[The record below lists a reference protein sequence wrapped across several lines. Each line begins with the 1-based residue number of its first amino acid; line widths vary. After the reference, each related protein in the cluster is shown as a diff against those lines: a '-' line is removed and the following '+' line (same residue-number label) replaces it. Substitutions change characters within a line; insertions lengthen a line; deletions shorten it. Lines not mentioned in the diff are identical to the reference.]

1 MLTCYTQLV
10 QVPHCTMRSDHC
22 RNIPISQVIRAEIPV
37 SGLVVKSAVIR
48 QLTLKIRIVRDSR
61 TIRRARALGASKP
74 LSLQARSNG
83 KLFPQPVSGSGEV
96 FCHVH
101 FLAAYIIGPTHGP
114 HLWHE
119 TRPLRDYRA
128 AWRGRDGRGLSDR

>member
-48 QLTLKIRIVRDSR
+48 QLTL

-114 HLWHE
+114 HLRSEEHTSE
-119 TRPLRDYRA
+119 LQ
-128 AWRGRDGRGLSDR
+128 